1 VVKDLNLV
9 IQPGQIFGLLGPS
22 GAGKSTTQKV
32 LIKLL
37 PGYQGEVL
45 YLGKPLSSWKQN
57 FYEDIGVGF
66 EMPVHFN
73 KLTAM
78 ENLKYFSSLYKKH
91 INIEAMMVRV
101 GLGEAMH
108 QPVGQYSKGMK
119 MRLNFV
125 KALLNDPQVLFL
137 DEPTNGL
144 DPSNARIIKDIILE
158 EKKKGKTILITTHL
172 MGDVEECG
180 GMPSMG
186 PMSSMA
192 PKQQDNVTMNVS
204 MNGSGAGGIRDLMGI
219 LKNIENGGEEPS
231 HSHDDNEI
239 VVGMGEEQVSGGFD
253 SATTRPNT
261 ETQPVSAVLK
271 KGPDIHGN
279 MGDHRPRQA
288 GLPRAQME
296 NLVSHLNTLY
306 QEVKGR

>member
-1 VVKDLNLV
+1 MNQYRDLVAKLEAIQNRVDNNTVEVSEEQAQSMSSPKDQLLV
-9 IQPGQIFGLLGPS
+9 
-22 GAGKSTTQKV
+22 
-32 LIKLL
+32 
-37 PGYQGEVL
+37 GE
-45 YLGKPLSSWKQN
+45 
-57 FYEDIGVGF
+57 
-66 EMPVHFN
+66 
-73 KLTAM
+73 
-78 ENLKYFSSLYKKH
+78 EN
-91 INIEAMMVRV
+91 
-101 GLGEAMH
+101 
-108 QPVGQYSKGMK
+108 
-119 MRLNFV
+119 
-125 KALLNDPQVLFL
+125 
-137 DEPTNGL
+137 
-144 DPSNARIIKDIILE
+144 
-158 EKKKGKTILITTHL
+158 
-172 MGDVEECG
+172 VEECG
-180 GMPSMG
+180 LPGMSNMPSGMMG
-186 PMSSMA
+186 T

-239 VVGMGEEQVSGGFD
+239 VVGMGEEQVTGGFD
-253 SATTRPNT
+253 SVTTSPDA

>member
-1 VVKDLNLV
+1 MNFQDLMQKMKD
-9 IQPGQIFGLLGPS
+9 IDEGLEGTDKFTL
-22 GAGKSTTQKV
+22 ADQDV
-32 LIKLL
+32 
-37 PGYQGEVL
+37 E
-45 YLGKPLSSWKQN
+45 
-57 FYEDIGVGF
+57 
-66 EMPVHFN
+66 EM
-73 KLTAM
+73 
-78 ENLKYFSSLYKKH
+78 
-91 INIEAMMVRV
+91 
-101 GLGEAMH
+101 
-108 QPVGQYSKGMK
+108 GMAK
-119 MRLNFV
+119 
-125 KALLNDPQVLFL
+125 
-137 DEPTNGL
+137 
-144 DPSNARIIKDIILE
+144 SNAE
-158 EKKKGKTILITTHL
+158 TPL